1 MPDLADGESTEVQG
15 SSGSK
20 YQLRNVGGV
29 YSCNC
34 PAWRNQSIRIEKRTC
49 KHLKAFRGEAVE
61 LARLAGTVVPAT
73 TPSTPR
79 ATPATSAT
87 NAGSSAAAP
96 TESAKNVPPL
106 LLAHA
111 WDNVQ
116 DLTGYWM
123 SEKLDGIRAYWN
135 GKTFISRLGNEFYA
149 PDWFV
154 QGLPNMILDGEL
166 WAGRK
171 KFQRA
176 TSIVRRQDRS
186 DHWKEIT
193 YVVFDAPAMVAPFED
208 RIAALQTNLG
218 AGQAAYARVLEQ
230 EKCRDMDHLRAELD
244 RVEKLGGEG
253 LMMRRPGSKY
263 EIGRSF
269 TLLKVKTFHDAEARV
284 VGHQA
289 GTGKHK
295 GRLGSLLVELPNGI
309 QFSVGT
315 GLSDKERQAPPPIGA
330 MITFRYQELSDTGV
344 PRFPSYVGERHDIH
358 GPPAAPP
365 MPARTPSSTASASK
379 PTRTSRAA
387 SAPTASGAPV
397 PPEPSDGS
405 KPRKVWIL

>member
-15 SSGSK
+15 SGSSR
-20 YQLRNVGGV
+20 YRLRNVGGV
-29 YSCNC
+29 YSCSC

-61 LARLAGTVVPAT
+61 AARIGGAIPSSTTTTTTRSTTTPT
-73 TPSTPR
+73 TPTTKTPST
-79 ATPATSAT
+79 T
-87 NAGSSAAAP
+87 
-96 TESAKNVPPL
+96 TESQKNVPPL
-106 LLAHA
+106 LLAHP
-111 WDNVQ
+111 WDQSQ

-123 SEKLDGIRAYWN
+123 SEKLDGIRAFWN

-149 PDWFV
+149 PDWFIE
-154 QGLPNMILDGEL
+154 GLPNMILDGEL

-186 DHWKEIT
+186 DHWKEIS
-193 YVVFDAPAMVAPFED
+193 YVVFDAPAMDAPFED
-208 RIAALQTNLG
+208 RMAALQTHLG
-218 AGQAAYARVLEQ
+218 SGQAAYARVLEQ
-230 EKCRDMDHLRAELD
+230 ERCLGMDHLRTELD

-263 EIGRSF
+263 EVGRSSS
-269 TLLKVKTFHDAEARV
+269 LLKVKTFHDAEARV
-284 VGHQA
+284 IAHQA

-315 GLSDKERQAPPPIGA
+315 GLSDKERHAPPKIGA

-344 PRFPSYVGERHDIH
+344 PRFPSYVGERLDIH
-358 GPPAAPP
+358 GPAAPP
-365 MPARTPSSTASASK
+365 PAP
-379 PTRTSRAA
+379 PPAA
-387 SAPTASGAPV
+387 QTEAP
-397 PPEPSDGS
+397 
-405 KPRKVWIL
+405 KRRKIWIL

>member
-1 MPDLADGESTEVQG
+1 MSDLADGESTEVQG
-15 SSGSK
+15 SGSAK
-20 YQLRNVGGV
+20 YLLRNVGGV
-29 YSCNC
+29 YSCSC

-49 KHLKAFRGEAVE
+49 KHLKAYRGEDLE
-61 LARLAGTVVPAT
+61 LARLAGSTVSAT
-73 TPSTPR
+73 
-79 ATPATSAT
+79 ATSANT
-87 NAGSSAAAP
+87 SIAKPSNSAAA
-96 TESAKNVPPL
+96 TAASTSDKAVPPL
-106 LLAHA
+106 LLAHS

-116 DLTGYWM
+116 DLTGYWI

-154 QGLPNMILDGEL
+154 QGLPDMILDGEL

-193 YVVFDAPAMVAPFED
+193 FVVFDAPALTDPFEVRMD
-208 RIAALQTNLG
+208 VVRKTLDPDKTP
-218 AGQAAYARVLEQ
+218 YAKPIEQ
-230 EKCRDMDHLRAELD
+230 SRCRNMDHLRAELD

-263 EIGRSF
+263 EVGRSF
-269 TLLKVKTFHDAEARV
+269 TLLKVKTFHDAEAKV
-284 VGHQA
+284 IGHQA

-315 GLSDKERQAPPPIGA
+315 GLSDKERQAPPPIGS
-330 MITFRYQELSDTGV
+330 MITFRYQELSDIGV
-344 PRFPSYVGERHDIH
+344 PRFPSYVGIRDAIH
-358 GPPAAPP
+358 GPPAAPAA
-365 MPARTPSSTASASK
+365 PATPT
-379 PTRTSRAA
+379 PP
-387 SAPTASGAPV
+387 APSGP
-397 PPEPSDGS
+397 
-405 KPRKVWIL
+405 KPRKIWTL

>member
-1 MPDLADGESTEVQG
+1 MPDLDDGESTEVQG
-15 SSGSK
+15 SGSSRYK
-20 YQLRNVGGV
+20 LRNVGGV
-29 YSCNC
+29 YSCSC

-49 KHLKAFRGEAVE
+49 KHLKALRGESVE
-61 LARLAGTVVPAT
+61 MERIAGSLPAT
-73 TPSTPR
+73 ATSTP
-79 ATPATSAT
+79 
-87 NAGSSAAAP
+87 AAAR
-96 TESAKNVPPL
+96 SASSIAGGIARTTTAASASSTMPETTKQAPPL
-106 LLAHA
+106 LLAHP

-116 DLTGYWM
+116 DLSGYWM

-135 GKTFISRLGNEFYA
+135 GKVFISRLGNEFYA

-154 QGLPNMILDGEL
+154 EGLPNMILDGEL

-186 DHWKEIT
+186 DHWKEIV
-193 YVVFDAPAMVAPFED
+193 YVVFDAPAMTTPFED
-208 RIAALQTNLG
+208 RVATLQSLFAPDRTP
-218 AGQAAYARVLEQ
+218 YARALEQ
-230 EKCRDMDHLRAELD
+230 ERCRNMDHLRNELE

-253 LMMRRPGSKY
+253 LMMRKPGSKY
-263 EIGRSF
+263 EVGRSF
-269 TLLKVKTFHDAEARV
+269 SLLKVKTFHDAEARIIK
-284 VGHQA
+284 HQA

-315 GLSDKERQAPPPIGA
+315 GLSDKERQSPPPIGA

-344 PRFPSYVGERHDIH
+344 PRFPSYVGERLAIH
-358 GPPAAPP
+358 GPPAP
-365 MPARTPSSTASASK
+365 
-379 PTRTSRAA
+379 
-387 SAPTASGAPV
+387 
-397 PPEPSDGS
+397 PPEPQSAAP

>member
-1 MPDLADGESTEVQG
+1 MLDDSSPYRYSLSSGEHLTLSREHFMSDLADGESTEVQG
-15 SSGSK
+15 SGSSR

-49 KHLKAFRGEAVE
+49 KHLKAFRGEAIE
-61 LARLAGTVVPAT
+61 LARIAGSAAP
-73 TPSTPR
+73 PKS
-79 ATPATSAT
+79 ATPAIRTTVGPSVTVTTTPASPDDKT
-87 NAGSSAAAP
+87 A
-96 TESAKNVPPL
+96 PPL
-106 LLAHA
+106 LLAHS

-116 DLTGYWM
+116 DLSGYWI

-149 PDWFV
+149 PEWFV
-154 QGLPNMILDGEL
+154 EGLPDMILDGEL

-193 YVVFDAPAMVAPFED
+193 FVVFDAPAIAAPFED
-208 RIAALQTNLG
+208 RIAAIEKCLDPDKTP
-218 AGQAAYARVLEQ
+218 YAKPIEQ
-230 EKCRDMDHLRAELD
+230 ERCRDMDHLRAELQ
-244 RVEKLGGEG
+244 RVEKMGGEG

-269 TLLKVKTFHDAEARV
+269 SLLKVKTFHDAEAKV
-284 VGHQA
+284 IGHQA

-315 GLSDKERQAPPPIGA
+315 GLSDKERQAPPPIGS
-330 MITFRYQELSDTGV
+330 MITFRYQELSDIGV
-344 PRFPSYVGERHDIH
+344 PRFPSYVGLRLDIH
-358 GPPAAPP
+358 GPPAAPAAP
-365 MPARTPSSTASASK
+365 ESA
-379 PTRTSRAA
+379 
-387 SAPTASGAPV
+387 
-397 PPEPSDGS
+397 EP
-405 KPRKVWIL
+405 KRRKVWIL

>member
-15 SSGSK
+15 SGSSRYK
-20 YQLRNVGGV
+20 LRNVGGV
-29 YSCNC
+29 YSCSC

-49 KHLKAFRGEAVE
+49 KHLKAFRGEDVE
-61 LARLAGTVVPAT
+61 MARLAGSLVTAST
-73 TPSTPR
+73 SSTSSTPR
-79 ATPATSAT
+79 ATSASTGGTTAASTSSTTA
-87 NAGSSAAAP
+87 
-96 TESAKNVPPL
+96 SAKQVPPL
-106 LLAHA
+106 LLAHP

-135 GKTFISRLGNEFYA
+135 GKVFISRLGNEFYA

-154 QGLPNMILDGEL
+154 EGLPDMILDGEL

-186 DHWKEIT
+186 DHWKEIV
-193 YVVFDAPAMVAPFED
+193 YVVFDAPALKTPFED
-208 RIAALQTNLG
+208 RMAALQSLFAPDRTP
-218 AGQAAYARVLEQ
+218 YARALEQ
-230 EKCRDMDHLRAELD
+230 ERCQGLDHLRKELD
-244 RVEKLGGEG
+244 RVEQLGGEG
-253 LMMRRPGSKY
+253 LMMRRPGSTY
-263 EIGRSF
+263 EVGRSYS
-269 TLLKVKTFHDAEARV
+269 LLKVKTFHDAEARI

-315 GLSDKERQAPPPIGA
+315 GLSDKERQAPPAIGA

-344 PRFPSYVGERHDIH
+344 PRFPSYVGERLDVH
-358 GPPAAPP
+358 GPPAPP
-365 MPARTPSSTASASK
+365 PARKTPA
-379 PTRTSRAA
+379 P
-387 SAPTASGAPV
+387 APTKKTPAPAKT
-397 PPEPSDGS
+397 PPAPEPESTGP
-405 KPRKVWIL
+405 KPRKIWTL

>member
-1 MPDLADGESTEVQG
+1 MPDLDDGESTEVQG
-15 SSGSK
+15 SGSSR
-20 YQLRNVGGV
+20 YNLRNVGGV
-29 YSCNC
+29 YSCSC

-49 KHLKAFRGEAVE
+49 KHLKAFRGESIE
-61 LARLAGTVVPAT
+61 MARIAGSLPATSNSATPKAASARSTNSVVSASST
-73 TPSTPR
+73 TPST
-79 ATPATSAT
+79 TPLTT
-87 NAGSSAAAP
+87 PEGS
-96 TESAKNVPPL
+96 KQVPPL
-106 LLAHA
+106 LLAHP
-111 WDNVQ
+111 WDNMQ
-116 DLTGYWM
+116 DLSGYWM

-135 GKTFISRLGNEFYA
+135 GKVFTSRLGNEFYA

-154 QGLPNMILDGEL
+154 EGLPTNMILDGEL

-186 DHWKEIT
+186 DHWKEIV
-193 YVVFDAPAMVAPFED
+193 YVVFDAPAIAAPFEERMDALLSQFAPD
-208 RIAALQTNLG
+208 RTP
-218 AGQAAYARVLEQ
+218 YARALEQ
-230 EKCRDMDHLRAELD
+230 ERCRNMDHLRNELD

-253 LMMRRPGSKY
+253 LMMRKPGSKY
-263 EIGRSF
+263 EMGRSF
-269 TLLKVKTFHDAEARV
+269 TLLKVKTFHDAEARIIK
-284 VGHQA
+284 HQA

-344 PRFPSYVGERHDIH
+344 PRFPSYVGERHDVH
-358 GPPAAPP
+358 GPPAP
-365 MPARTPSSTASASK
+365 
-379 PTRTSRAA
+379 
-387 SAPTASGAPV
+387 
-397 PPEPSDGS
+397 PPEPLSAIP

>member
-1 MPDLADGESTEVQG
+1 MADLADGESTEVQG
-15 SSGSK
+15 SGSSRYK
-20 YQLRNVGGV
+20 LRNVGGV
-29 YSCNC
+29 YSCSC

-49 KHLKAFRGEAVE
+49 KHLKAFRGEDVE
-61 LARLAGTVVPAT
+61 LARISGAVPTTSSTSSRSSSTNTTTAPAAT
-73 TPSTPR
+73 TSPVAS
-79 ATPATSAT
+79 S
-87 NAGSSAAAP
+87 SSAQ
-96 TESAKNVPPL
+96 VPPL
-106 LLAHA
+106 LLAHS
-111 WDNVQ
+111 WDQSQ

-149 PDWFV
+149 PDWFIE
-154 QGLPNMILDGEL
+154 GLPNMILDGEL

-193 YVVFDAPAMVAPFED
+193 YVVFDAPAMAAPFED
-208 RIAALQTNLG
+208 RLAEIDKHVSPDRTP
-218 AGQAAYARVLEQ
+218 YARALEQ
-230 EKCRDMDHLRAELD
+230 VRCRGMDHLREELD

-263 EIGRSF
+263 EVGRSF
-269 TLLKVKTFHDAEARV
+269 TLLKVKTFHDAEALV

-295 GRLGSLLVELPNGI
+295 GRLGSLLAELPNGI
-309 QFSVGT
+309 RFSVGT
-315 GLSDKERQAPPPIGA
+315 GLSDKERESPPPIGST
-330 MITFRYQELSDTGV
+330 ITFRYQELSDTGV
-344 PRFPSYVGERHDIH
+344 PRFPSYVGERHDVH
-358 GPPAAPP
+358 GPPAAPRAP
-365 MPARTPSSTASASK
+365 PKPPVEPAGP
-379 PTRTSRAA
+379 
-387 SAPTASGAPV
+387 
-397 PPEPSDGS
+397 

>member
-1 MPDLADGESTEVQG
+1 MADLADGESTEVQG
-15 SSGSK
+15 SGSSR
-20 YQLRNVGGV
+20 YNLRNVGGV
-29 YSCNC
+29 YSCSC

-61 LARLAGTVVPAT
+61 LARIAGAVPA
-73 TPSTPR
+73 PST
-79 ATPATSAT
+79 TSARS
-87 NAGSSAAAP
+87 AGSSGSNTSSTSSASSATSTSTSAP
-96 TESAKNVPPL
+96 ASTTSTQVPPL
-106 LLAHA
+106 LLAHS
-111 WDNVQ
+111 WDQTQ

-135 GKTFISRLGNEFYA
+135 GKVFISRLGNEFYA

-154 QGLPNMILDGEL
+154 EGLPNVILDGEL

-193 YVVFDAPAMVAPFED
+193 YVVFDAPAIQAPFED
-208 RIAALQTNLG
+208 RLAEIDKHLSPDRTP
-218 AGQAAYARVLEQ
+218 YARALEQ
-230 EKCRDMDHLRAELD
+230 ERCRGMDHLRAELD

-263 EIGRSF
+263 EVGRSF
-269 TLLKVKTFHDAEARV
+269 SLLKVKTFHDAEAV
-284 VGHQA
+284 VVAHQA

-309 QFSVGT
+309 RFSVGT
-315 GLSDKERQAPPPIGA
+315 GLSDKERESPPPIGA

-344 PRFPSYVGERHDIH
+344 PRFPSYVGERHDVH
-358 GPPAAPP
+358 GPPAAPRKP
-365 MPARTPSSTASASK
+365 QPAPA
-379 PTRTSRAA
+379 
-387 SAPTASGAPV
+387 
-397 PPEPSDGS
+397 EPAGP

>member
-15 SSGSK
+15 SGSSRYK
-20 YQLRNVGGV
+20 LRNVGGV
-29 YSCNC
+29 YSCSC

-49 KHLKAFRGEAVE
+49 KHLKAFRGEGPE
-61 LARLAGTVVPAT
+61 MARIGGAIPTAAAASVPRTTASSASTAT
-73 TPSTPR
+73 N
-79 ATPATSAT
+79 TPAATSG
-87 NAGSSAAAP
+87 ND
-96 TESAKNVPPL
+96 KQVPPL
-106 LLAHA
+106 LLAHP

-193 YVVFDAPAMVAPFED
+193 YVVFDAPALDAPFED
-208 RIAALQTNLG
+208 RQAALQAHFAPDRTP
-218 AGQAAYARVLEQ
+218 YARALEQ
-230 EKCRDMDHLRAELD
+230 ERCRGMDHLRKELD

-253 LMMRRPGSKY
+253 LMMRRPRSKY
-263 EIGRSF
+263 EVGRSF
-269 TLLKVKTFHDAEARV
+269 SLLKVKTFHDAEARV
-284 VGHQA
+284 IAHQA

-315 GLSDKERQAPPPIGA
+315 GLSDKERHAPPRIGA

-344 PRFPSYVGERHDIH
+344 PRFPSYVGERLDVH
-358 GPPAAPP
+358 GP
-365 MPARTPSSTASASK
+365 
-379 PTRTSRAA
+379 
-387 SAPTASGAPV
+387 SAP
-397 PPEPSDGS
+397 PPEPQSTLP

>member
-15 SSGSK
+15 SGSSR
-20 YQLRNVGGV
+20 YQLRNIGGV
-29 YSCNC
+29 YSCSC
-34 PAWRNQSIRIEKRTC
+34 PAWRNQSLRIEKRTC

-61 LARLAGTVVPAT
+61 LARIAGAAPPPAT
-73 TPSTPR
+73 TSASR
-79 ATPATSAT
+79 SASPATSAT
-87 NAGSSAAAP
+87 SPATASSGD
-96 TESAKNVPPL
+96 AKQPPPL
-106 LLAHA
+106 LLAHS

-135 GKTFISRLGNEFYA
+135 GNTFISRLGNEFYA
-149 PDWFV
+149 PDWFLE
-154 QGLPNMILDGEL
+154 GFPDMILDGEL

-186 DHWKEIT
+186 DHWKEIV
-193 YVVFDAPAMVAPFED
+193 YVVFDAPNVSGSFED
-208 RIAALQTNLG
+208 RMAEVKKHLSPDCTP
-218 AGQAAYARVLEQ
+218 YARVLEQ
-230 EKCRDMDHLRAELD
+230 ERCQGIDHLRAELE

-269 TLLKVKTFHDAEARV
+269 SLLKVKTFHDAEARIV
-284 VGHQA
+284 AHQA

-315 GLSDKERQAPPPIGA
+315 GLSDKERESPPPIGA
-330 MITFRYQELSDTGV
+330 TITFRYQELSDTGV
-344 PRFPSYVGERHDIH
+344 PRFPSYVGERHEGVH
-358 GPPAAPP
+358 GPAAPP
-365 MPARTPSSTASASK
+365 RVVAAAAPAPRVTPV
-379 PTRTSRAA
+379 
-387 SAPTASGAPV
+387 APVAPIAPIAPVAPAPESPSGAP
-397 PPEPSDGS
+397 
-405 KPRKVWIL
+405 KPRKVWHL

>member
-1 MPDLADGESTEVQG
+1 MPDLDDGESTEVQG
-15 SSGSK
+15 SGSSRYK
-20 YQLRNVGGV
+20 LRNVGGV
-29 YSCNC
+29 YSCSC

-49 KHLKAFRGEAVE
+49 KHLKAFRGESIE
-61 LARLAGTVVPAT
+61 LARIAGSLPVTATSSASSARSTNAVTGAT
-73 TPSTPR
+73 TVASGPSTTL
-79 ATPATSAT
+79 ATT
-87 NAGSSAAAP
+87 
-96 TESAKNVPPL
+96 TESSKQVPPL
-106 LLAHA
+106 LLAHP

-135 GKTFISRLGNEFYA
+135 GKVFTSRLGNEFYA

-154 QGLPNMILDGEL
+154 EGLPNMILDGEL

-186 DHWKEIT
+186 DHWKEIV
-193 YVVFDAPAMVAPFED
+193 YVVFDAPALTSPFED
-208 RIAALQTNLG
+208 RLDVLQSLFAPDRTP
-218 AGQAAYARVLEQ
+218 YARALEQ
-230 EKCRDMDHLRAELD
+230 ERCRDVAHLRHELD

-253 LMMRRPGSKY
+253 LMMRRAGSKY
-263 EIGRSF
+263 EVGRSF
-269 TLLKVKTFHDAEARV
+269 SLLKVKTFHDAEARIIK
-284 VGHQA
+284 HQA

-315 GLSDKERQAPPPIGA
+315 GLSDKERQSPPPIGA

-358 GPPAAPP
+358 GPSAPP
-365 MPARTPSSTASASK
+365 PPPPSPPSPREPQPAIPKA
-379 PTRTSRAA
+379 
-387 SAPTASGAPV
+387 
-397 PPEPSDGS
+397 
-405 KPRKVWIL
+405 RKVWIL

>member
-1 MPDLADGESTEVQG
+1 MADLADGESTEVQG
-15 SSGSK
+15 SGSSRYK
-20 YQLRNVGGV
+20 LRNVGGV
-29 YSCNC
+29 YSCSC

-61 LARLAGTVVPAT
+61 LARISG
-73 TPSTPR
+73 
-79 ATPATSAT
+79 ATPAPSASSSRSAGSSGANTSSGISTTSAT
-87 NAGSSAAAP
+87 TSTIVSAGS
-96 TESAKNVPPL
+96 TLVPPL
-106 LLAHA
+106 LLAHS
-111 WDNVQ
+111 WDQTQ

-135 GKTFISRLGNEFYA
+135 GKVFISRLGNEFYA

-154 QGLPNMILDGEL
+154 EGLPNVILDGEL

-193 YVVFDAPAMVAPFED
+193 YVVFDAPAVDAPFED
-208 RIAALQTNLG
+208 RLAEIDKHLAPDRTPH
-218 AGQAAYARVLEQ
+218 ARALEQ
-230 EKCRDMDHLRAELD
+230 ERCRGMDHLRAELD

-263 EIGRSF
+263 EVGRSF
-269 TLLKVKTFHDAEARV
+269 SLLKVKTFHDAEATV

-309 QFSVGT
+309 RFSVGT
-315 GLSDKERQAPPPIGA
+315 GLSDKERESPPPIGA

-344 PRFPSYVGERHDIH
+344 PRFPSYVSERHDVH
-358 GPPAAPP
+358 GPPAAPQ
-365 MPARTPSSTASASK
+365 K
-379 PTRTSRAA
+379 PRAA
-387 SAPTASGAPV
+387 SVEPVAPAGP
-397 PPEPSDGS
+397 

>member
-15 SSGSK
+15 SGSSR
-20 YQLRNVGGV
+20 YLLRNVGGV

-49 KHLKAFRGEAVE
+49 KHLKAFRGEAIE
-61 LARLAGTVVPAT
+61 LARIAGST
-73 TPSTPR
+73 TASKSPSTTTRPSSGLSVTVS
-79 ATPATSAT
+79 AIPASADSKT
-87 NAGSSAAAP
+87 
-96 TESAKNVPPL
+96 VPPL
-106 LLAHA
+106 LLAHS

-116 DLTGYWM
+116 DLSGYWM

-154 QGLPNMILDGEL
+154 QGLPDLILDGEL

-193 YVVFDAPAMVAPFED
+193 FVVFDAPAFNGPFED
-208 RIAALQTNLG
+208 RMAAVQNALDPAKTP
-218 AGQAAYARVLEQ
+218 YAKPIEQ
-230 EKCRDMDHLRAELD
+230 ERCRDMDHLRAELA
-244 RVEKLGGEG
+244 RVEKMGGEG

-269 TLLKVKTFHDAEARV
+269 SLLKVKNFHDAEAKV

-315 GLSDKERQAPPPIGA
+315 GLSDKERQAPPPIGS

-344 PRFPSYVGERHDIH
+344 PRFPSYVGIRLDIH
-358 GPPAAPP
+358 GPPAAP
-365 MPARTPSSTASASK
+365 
-379 PTRTSRAA
+379 
-387 SAPTASGAPV
+387 APV
-397 PPEPSDGS
+397 ADDPP
-405 KPRKVWIL
+405 KRRKVWIL

>member
-1 MPDLADGESTEVQG
+1 MPDLTDGESTEVQG
-15 SSGSK
+15 SGSSRYK
-20 YQLRNVGGV
+20 LRNVGGV
-29 YSCNC
+29 YSCSC

-49 KHLKAFRGEAVE
+49 KHLKAFRGENIE
-61 LARLAGTVVPAT
+61 MERIAG
-73 TPSTPR
+73 
-79 ATPATSAT
+79 
-87 NAGSSAAAP
+87 AAP
-96 TESAKNVPPL
+96 AISTSTASTARPTSSVVSASSTTSSTTTETSKQVPPL
-106 LLAHA
+106 LLAHP
-111 WDNVQ
+111 WDNMQ
-116 DLTGYWM
+116 DLSGYWM

-135 GKTFISRLGNEFYA
+135 GKVFISRLGNEFYA
-149 PDWFV
+149 PDWFIE
-154 QGLPNMILDGEL
+154 GLPNMILDGEL

-186 DHWKEIT
+186 DHWKEIV
-193 YVVFDAPAMVAPFED
+193 YVVFDAPALATPFED
-208 RIAALQTNLG
+208 RLAALQSSFAPDRTP
-218 AGQAAYARVLEQ
+218 YARALEQ
-230 EKCRDMDHLRAELD
+230 ERCRNMDHLRHELD

-253 LMMRRPGSKY
+253 LMMRKPGSKY
-263 EIGRSF
+263 EVGRSY

-284 VGHQA
+284 IKHQA

-344 PRFPSYVGERHDIH
+344 PRFPSYVGERHDVH
-358 GPPAAPP
+358 GPSAPP
-365 MPARTPSSTASASK
+365 AVP
-379 PTRTSRAA
+379 A
-387 SAPTASGAPV
+387 SAPSPDVQSAV
-397 PPEPSDGS
+397 P